1 MLAGRYN
8 PTQTLLP
15 YVPGYD
21 KYFWDKSSSIPGQ
34 LEKPGERGYD
44 K

>member
-21 KYFWDKSSSIPGQ
+21 KYFWDKIILYPRAAR
-34 LEKPGERGYD
+34 EAWRTRI
-44 K
+44 